1 MIDLAL
7 VKQHLRVVH
16 DDDDGYL
23 QQLCQAAMGNFEQF
37 TGRRLVPDTTP
48 SSELAEYDCWLTA
61 DITQGLLILIG
72 QWYENR
78 ELTGEK
84 NLAALPGAT
93 YDLWS
98 PYVLFHL
105 GDARV

>member
-16 DDDDGYL
+16 DDDNNYL
-23 QQLCQAAMGNFEQF
+23 HQLCQAAVVNFEQF
-37 TGRRLVPDTTP
+37 TGRHLVPATTE
-48 SSELAEYDCWLTA
+48 SAELAEYDCWLTA
-61 DITQGLLILIG
+61 DITQGLLMRIG

-78 ELTGEK
+78 ELPGDK
-84 NLAALPGAT
+84 NLVALPAAT
-93 YDLWS
+93 VDLWS